1 MLAVCVLPSGAWSLL
16 LVLKNRD
23 ENSSGIDRVLW
34 RLVGMVSRSPELCR
48 EMLTCVALA
57 RLSSGGIVVRPVV
70 GPQFCAL
77 QLPAVTFRSGWA
89 LGLAR
94 LGTSAA

>member
-34 RLVGMVSRSPELCR
+34 RLVGMVSWSPELCR

-70 GPQFCAL
+70 GPQSCAL
-77 QLPAVTFRSGWA
+77 GREFLDDR
-89 LGLAR
+89 LRLA
-94 LGTSAA
+94 

>member
-34 RLVGMVSRSPELCR
+34 RLVGMVSWSPELCR

-57 RLSSGGIVVRPVV
+57 RLSSGGIVVRPVEFRRHRRPSGCRPPV
-70 GPQFCAL
+70 LCA
-77 QLPAVTFRSGWA
+77 RS
-89 LGLAR
+89 
-94 LGTSAA
+94 